1 VTLFDSHCHFEPG
14 DDLPALFARAREAG
28 LGGLLAVGG
37 SPEANACAL
46 AAASAAPGF
55 AFAACGFEPDEAA
68 ALADPRD
75 LDARMAALE
84 ATLLNKER
92 PDGRAPSE
100 SPDGR
105 APSESPDGRAPPRPI
120 PIAIGEIGLDY
131 SRGEDAAARAR
142 QRALFAAQ
150 LRLAA
155 RLGLPCTIHS
165 REAEA
170 DTVAILRENLSP
182 DLVAAGRAGALH
194 CFVGPAPFAAALA
207 PLGLSFGLSGIVTF
221 RNADALRAVV
231 PTLPRDRILV
241 ETDAP
246 YLAPVPVRGRRCEPA
261 FAAHTA
267 RFLAGLLGLPEPD
280 AFALFGANARRLYA
294 P

>member
-1 VTLFDSHCHFEPG
+1 MTLFDSHCHFEPG

-105 APSESPDGRAPPRPI
+105 APPRPI

-155 RLGLPCTIHS
+155 RVGLPCTIHS